1 MTEEQHHWQTVAGA
15 LLSRHYGLTLNDT
28 DLCEE
33 VCVIALQEAGLRP
46 YEAINDLAEKFD
58 LERIDVNDYQ
68 QLSPPI
74 SLAHELRVYANC
86 PATDGG

>member
-28 DLCEE
+28 DL
-33 VCVIALQEAGLRP
+33 CVIALQEAGLRP

-68 QLSPPI
+68 QLSPAI
-74 SLAHELRVYANC
+74 RLAHELRVLRELS
-86 PATDGG
+86 GH

>member
-28 DLCEE
+28 NLCEE

-46 YEAINDLAEKFD
+46 YEAINDLAEKYD
-58 LERIDVNDYQ
+58 LERIDVSDYQ
-68 QLSPPI
+68 QLSPAI
-74 SLAHELRVYANC
+74 RLAHELRVVRELS
-86 PATDGG
+86 GH

>member
-1 MTEEQHHWQTVAGA
+1 MTEEQHHWKTVAGA

-68 QLSPPI
+68 QLSSAI
-74 SLAHELRVYANC
+74 RLAHELRVLRELS
-86 PATDGG
+86 GH

>member
-1 MTEEQHHWQTVAGA
+1 MTEEQHHWQTVAGV

-68 QLSPPI
+68 QLSPAI
-74 SLAHELRVYANC
+74 RLAHELRVLRELS
-86 PATDGG
+86 GH

>member
-15 LLSRHYGLTLNDT
+15 LLNRHYGLTLNDT

-68 QLSPPI
+68 QLSPAI
-74 SLAHELRVYANC
+74 RLAHELRVLRELASH
-86 PATDGG
+86 

>member
-28 DLCEE
+28 ALCEE
-33 VCVIALQEAGLRP
+33 VCVITLQEAGLRP

-68 QLSPPI
+68 QLSPA
-74 SLAHELRVYANC
+74 LRLVHELRVLRELS
-86 PATDGG
+86 GH